1 VVRPE
6 VIRRRL
12 EDLTDYL
19 RILERIGQ
27 YSEKEFLADPE
38 HYGNAAAPCRECKGI
53 SMTCA
58 AEYSGAMPARGALPL
73 RWIFALGCPLGLG
86 ETLPVGRL

>member
-6 VIRRRL
+6 VISRRL
-12 EDLTDYL
+12 ESLTDYL
-19 RILERIGQ
+19 RILERLGQ

-53 SMTCA
+53 SITCA
-58 AEYSGAMPARGALPL
+58 AEYSGTVLARSLLPL
-73 RWIFALGCPLGLG
+73 GGISGLEYSLGLRKASQ
-86 ETLPVGRL
+86 VGRT